1 MPDENP
7 GVFAGATPFLPE
19 PRGPLSDAVL
29 TVLTGARAACDIPV
43 PSVAEPYSDD
53 LQLALHLCYEL
64 HYQGFGGVDA
74 ELEWDPDLLRL
85 RRHLERSFLAALR
98 ADTAEA
104 TGRDAASSVDGAL
117 AELLVEPLDGS
128 GPSYH
133 LVECGERWQLREYL
147 VHRSIYQLKEADP
160 HSWIVPRLRGQAKA
174 SFVSVQHDEYGAGR
188 GEAVHSVLFANMME
202 AFDLDSRYGHYIDA
216 VPGITMATVNV
227 MTMFGL
233 HRALRA
239 ALLGQFALLEI
250 TSPPGSDR
258 LLRTIERFDNGAA
271 ATRFYD
277 EHVEADAVHEQLV
290 RHGVLGHLLTTEP
303 ELAPDV
309 LFGIRA
315 GILLEDRFGEHLIS
329 AWQAGRS
336 SLRRPLA
343 DAPQL
348 SPAVAT
354 ARP

>member
-7 GVFAGATPFLPE
+7 GIPPDATPPLPE

-29 TVLTGARAACDIPV
+29 SVLTGARAARDIPV
-43 PSVAEPYSDD
+43 PSSAETYADD

-64 HYQGFGGVDA
+64 HYQGFSGVDA

-85 RRHLERSFLAALR
+85 RRHLERQFLAALR
-98 ADTAEA
+98 ADTAEVTSVEA
-104 TGRDAASSVDGAL
+104 LSTVDGAL

-133 LVECGERWQLREYL
+133 LLEHGERWQLREYL

-160 HSWIVPRLRGQAKA
+160 HSWVVPRLRGQAKA
-174 SFVSVQHDEYGAGR
+174 SFVAVQYDEYGAGR
-188 GEAVHSVLFANMME
+188 GDAVHAVLFANMME
-202 AFDLDSRYGHYIDA
+202 AFGLDSRYGHYIDA

-233 HRALRA
+233 HRGLRG

-258 LLRTIERFDNGAA
+258 LLRTIERFDKGAA

-277 EHVEADAVHEQLV
+277 EHVEADAVHEQMV
-290 RHGVLGHLLTTEP
+290 RHSVLGNLLATEP

-315 GILLEDRFGEHLIS
+315 GMLLEDQLGEHLTG

-336 SLRRPLA
+336 SLRRPLS
-343 DAPQL
+343 DVPQPSPSAP
-348 SPAVAT
+348 
-354 ARP
+354 AR